1 MTRRQRMDADTSR
14 AHAKETSNDASGER
28 ATDGQTAQTA
38 QPFAWQIPTLYN
50 IGVDVC
56 DKWADGTNR
65 LALIH
70 ESADGSHVRLTF
82 DTLRQL
88 SNQLAN
94 EWRANGVKTGD
105 RIGIFL
111 PQSPATLVAHV
122 AAYKLGAIAVPL
134 FTLFGPEAL
143 AYRLQNSGATVLVTD
158 LASVGKIDDIRAE
171 LPDLRLVYVVH
182 DDLPEAHHHVTDDQ
196 DWGVA
201 EDGLL
206 ALWPAIA
213 SRDAQFEPVLTRA
226 DAPAL
231 IIYTSGTT
239 GKPKGALHAHRVL
252 LGHLP
257 GVETSHNGFP
267 QAGDL
272 IWTPADW
279 AWIGGLLDVLLPALH
294 HGVPVL
300 SRRFEK
306 FDPVAAFDLM
316 ARHGVRNT
324 FLPPTALKML
334 RTVAS
339 PREHWPLQLR
349 SVASGGESLGPELL
363 AWGREHL
370 GVEINEFYGQ
380 TECNMVVSSCAAEFP
395 ALPGAIGRAVR
406 GHDVTIVDDDGK
418 PLPVGAVGNIAIA
431 RPNPVM
437 FLGYWH
443 NPDATMEKYRG
454 DYLLTGDS
462 GFVDEQGYITFTGR
476 SDDVITSAGYRIG
489 PGPIEDCLIRHP
501 SVQFAAVIG
510 EPDALRTEIVK
521 AFIVLR
527 EGYEPSDT
535 LAREIQDFVKH
546 RLAAHEYPRKVVFLP
561 ELPMTVTGKIIR
573 KALREMR
580 TAPG

>member
-1 MTRRQRMDADTSR
+1 MDADTSR
-14 AHAKETSNDASGER
+14 DHARETSNDASGER
-28 ATDGQTAQTA
+28 ATPIPNDTPTNASA
-38 QPFAWQIPTLYN
+38 PFAWQIPTLYN

-56 DKWADGTNR
+56 DKWADGSNR

-70 ESADGSHVRLTF
+70 ESSDGVHVRLTF
-82 DTLRQL
+82 DVLKQL

-94 EWRANGVKTGD
+94 EWRANGVKAGD

-143 AYRLQNSGATVLVTD
+143 AYRLQNSGAAVLVTD
-158 LASVGKIDDIRAE
+158 LASIGKIDDIRGE

-182 DDLPEAHHHVTDDQ
+182 DDLPEVHHHVSDEE

-206 ALWPAIA
+206 ALWPAIV
-213 SRDAQFEPVLTRA
+213 RREIEFEPVQTRA
-226 DAPAL
+226 DTPAL

-267 QAGDL
+267 HDGDL

-334 RTVAS
+334 RTVTS

-370 GVEINEFYGQ
+370 GVDINEFYGQ
-380 TECNMVVSSCAAEFP
+380 TECNMVVSSCATEFP

-406 GHDVTIVDDDGK
+406 GHAVTIVDDEGV
-418 PLPVGAVGNIAIA
+418 PLPVGTIGNIAIA

-443 NPDATMEKYRG
+443 NPDATMDKYRG
-454 DYLLTGDS
+454 DFLLTGDA

-510 EPDALRTEIVK
+510 EPDELRTEIVK
-521 AFIVLR
+521 AFVVLR
-527 EGYEPSDT
+527 EGFAPSEE
-535 LAREIQDFVKH
+535 LAREIQNFVKT

-573 KALREMR
+573 KALREVGS
-580 TAPG
+580 ALG